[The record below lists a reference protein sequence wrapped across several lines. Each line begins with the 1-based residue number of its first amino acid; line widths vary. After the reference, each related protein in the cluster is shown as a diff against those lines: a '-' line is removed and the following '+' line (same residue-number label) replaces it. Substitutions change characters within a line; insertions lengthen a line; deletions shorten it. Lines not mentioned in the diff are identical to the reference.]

1 VFSPSTGS
9 IDPFENDRNPDHH
22 NNSSTVENA
31 MMTKPSRSVFRLTAL
46 VLPLAALAGMSAT
59 AQADD
64 WAPTRSIEFIAP
76 ANPGGGWD
84 TLVRTVSRVIQEEGL
99 AERNFA
105 AINVPGGGGAVAWA
119 QIARD
124 SGNPH
129 KLFATSPPLILV
141 PLAGASRYDHTDF
154 TPVARLITDYSI
166 VLVRDDSDYTD
177 INDLVDALRER
188 PNLSIGG
195 GSAPGSMDHISIAG
209 FASAAGLEAAGVNYI
224 AFSGGGEAMTNL
236 MGGHVEAVITGA
248 GEASGQLG
256 EGSELRALGVSSPGA
271 SGGVLSDIPTYQE
284 QGIDY
289 TFDIWRGVMG
299 TPDMPAEAV
308 AYYEDLFAQ
317 MLETDGWQQARDQL
331 GWIDAYQD
339 SEEFGAFLD
348 EQKEQFSE
356 VLSELGLIG
365 Q

>member
-1 VFSPSTGS
+1 MSAKQHLSRFSA
-9 IDPFENDRNPDHH
+9 I
-22 NNSSTVENA
+22 
-31 MMTKPSRSVFRLTAL
+31 
-46 VLPLAALAGMSAT
+46 VLPLAAVVGMTGA

-64 WAPTRSIEFIAP
+64 WAPTRNIEFIAP

-84 TLVRTVSRVIQEEGL
+84 TLVRTTARVIQEEGL
-99 AERNFA
+99 AERSFG

-129 KLFATSPPLILV
+129 KLFATSPPIILV
-141 PLAGASRYDHTDF
+141 PLAGASRYDHTNF

-166 VLVRDDSDYTD
+166 VLVRNDSPYE
-177 INDLVDALRER
+177 DLPSLLEAMEQN
-188 PNLSIGG
+188 PGLSVGG
-195 GSAPGSMDHISIAG
+195 GSAPGSMDHISMAG
-209 FASAAGLEAAGVNYI
+209 LAAAAGLNAADVNYI
-224 AFSGGGEAMTNL
+224 PFSGGGEAMTSL

-256 EGSELRALGVSSPGA
+256 ENSQIRALGVSAPERLGGA
-271 SGGVLSDIPTYQE
+271 LESVPTYQE
-284 QGIDY
+284 QDIDY

-299 TPDMPAEAV
+299 APDMPEEAV

-317 MLETDGWQQARDQL
+317 MLETDGWQQAREQL
-331 GWIDAYQD
+331 GWIDAYQT

-348 EQKEQFSE
+348 EQKEQFSTI
-356 VLSELGLIG
+356 LGDLGLLG
-365 Q
+365 E

>member
-1 VFSPSTGS
+1 MNTSL
-9 IDPFENDRNPDHH
+9 
-22 NNSSTVENA
+22 
-31 MMTKPSRSVFRLTAL
+31 KRLAL
-46 VLPLAALAGMSAT
+46 LALPAT
-59 AQADD
+59 MIVGTMGAAQAQE
-64 WAPTRSIEFIAP
+64 WTPSKSIEFVAP

-84 TLVRTVSRVIQEEGL
+84 TLVRTVSRVVQQEGL
-99 AERNFA
+99 ADRNFA

-129 KLFATSPPLILV
+129 KLFATSPPIILV

-166 VLVRDDSDYTD
+166 ILVSADSEYQSL
-177 INDLVDALRER
+177 NDLFDALKEN
-188 PNLSIGG
+188 PNLSVGG
-195 GSAPGSMDHISIAG
+195 GSAPGSMDHISMAG
-209 FASAAGLEAAGVNYI
+209 LASAAGLEASSVNYI
-224 AFSGGGEAMTNL
+224 PFSGGGDAMTNL

-248 GEASGQLG
+248 GESVGQLG
-256 EGSELRALGVSSPGA
+256 EGSQLRALGVSSPERL
-271 SGGVLSDIPTYQE
+271 GGGLADVPTYQE
-284 QGIDY
+284 QDIDY

-299 TPDMPAEAV
+299 TPDMPEEAV
-308 AYYEDLFAQ
+308 AYYEDLFAE

-331 GWIDAYQD
+331 GWIDAYQN

-348 EQKEQFSE
+348 EQQEQFSS
-356 VLSELGLIG
+356 VLSDLGLLR

>member
-1 VFSPSTGS
+1 
-9 IDPFENDRNPDHH
+9 
-22 NNSSTVENA
+22 
-31 MMTKPSRSVFRLTAL
+31 MTSLTLKRLSVFA
-46 VLPLAALAGMSAT
+46 LPLATFAALSTA
-59 AQADD
+59 AQAQE
-64 WAPTRSIEFIAP
+64 WTPTRSIEFVAP

-84 TLVRTVSRVIQEEGL
+84 TLVRTVSRVIQQEGL
-99 AERNFA
+99 ADENFA

-166 VLVRDDSDYTD
+166 ILVPADSEYET
-177 INDLVDALRER
+177 INDLMTALEAN
-188 PNLSIGG
+188 PNLSVGG
-195 GSAPGSMDHISIAG
+195 GSAPGSMDHISVAG
-209 FASAAGLEAAGVNYI
+209 LASAAGLDASSVNYI
-224 AFSGGGEAMTNL
+224 PFSGGGDAMTNL
-236 MGGHVEAVITGA
+236 MGGHIEAVVTGA
-248 GEASGQLG
+248 GEAVGQLG
-256 EGSELRALGVSSPGA
+256 EGSQIRALGVSAPERI
-271 SGGVLSDIPTYQE
+271 GGGLADVPTYQE
-284 QGIDY
+284 QDIDY

-308 AYYEDLFAQ
+308 AYYEDLFAE
-317 MLETDGWQQARDQL
+317 MLETDAWRDASEQL
-331 GWIDAYQD
+331 GWINAYQN

-348 EQKEQFSE
+348 GQQEQFSD
-356 VLSELGLIG
+356 VLSELGLLR

>member
-1 VFSPSTGS
+1 
-9 IDPFENDRNPDHH
+9 
-22 NNSSTVENA
+22 
-31 MMTKPSRSVFRLTAL
+31 MTAKFPVKHLTLLA
-46 VLPLAALAGMSAT
+46 LPLAAASLAT
-59 AQADD
+59 LAQAQD
-64 WAPTRSIEFIAP
+64 WTPTRSIEFIAP

-84 TLVRTVSRVIQEEGL
+84 TLVRTTSRVIQEEGL
-99 AERNFA
+99 ADQNFA

-129 KLFATSPPLILV
+129 KLFATSPPIILV
-141 PLAGASRYDHTDF
+141 PLAGTSRHDHTDF
-154 TPVARLITDYSI
+154 TPIARLITDYSI
-166 VLVRDDSDYTD
+166 VLVRDDSPYG
-177 INDLVDALRER
+177 DLNELFEAIQEK

-209 FASAAGLEAAGVNYI
+209 LASAAGLNAAEVNYVP
-224 AFSGGGEAMTNL
+224 FSGGGEAMTSL

-256 EGSELRALGVSSPGA
+256 EGSEVRALGVSAPERM
-271 SGGVLSDIPTYQE
+271 GGVLADVPTYQE

-299 TPDMPAEAV
+299 APDMPAEAV

-331 GWIDAYQD
+331 GWLDAYQD
-339 SEEFGAFLD
+339 SEEFGDFLD
-348 EQKEQFSE
+348 AQKTQFSE
-356 VLSELGLIG
+356 VLSDLGLLG

>member
-1 VFSPSTGS
+1 MTSLSFKRAAVF
-9 IDPFENDRNPDHH
+9 
-22 NNSSTVENA
+22 A
-31 MMTKPSRSVFRLTAL
+31 
-46 VLPLAALAGMSAT
+46 LPLAALAMTTGVQ
-59 AQADD
+59 AQE
-64 WAPTRSIEFIAP
+64 WTPSRSIEFVAP

-84 TLVRTVSRVIQEEGL
+84 TLVRTVSRVLQEEQL
-99 AERNFA
+99 ADRNFA

-129 KLFATSPPLILV
+129 KLFATSPPIILV

-166 VLVRDDSDYTD
+166 ILVSADSEYQT
-177 INDLVDALRER
+177 INDLFDAMKENPR
-188 PNLSIGG
+188 LSVGG
-195 GSAPGSMDHISIAG
+195 GSAPGSMDHISVAG
-209 FASAAGLEAAGVNYI
+209 LASAAGLDASSVNYI
-224 AFSGGGEAMTNL
+224 PFSGGGDAMTNL
-236 MGGHVEAVITGA
+236 MGGHIEAVITGA
-248 GEASGQLG
+248 GESVGQLG
-256 EGSELRALGVSSPGA
+256 EGSQLRALGVSAPERLGGA
-271 SGGVLSDIPTYQE
+271 LADVPTYQE
-284 QGIDY
+284 QGVDY

-308 AYYEDLFAQ
+308 AYYEDLFAE

-339 SEEFGAFLD
+339 SEAFGAFLD
-348 EQKEQFSE
+348 EQKEQFSS
-356 VLSELGLIG
+356 VLSDLGLLA

>member
-1 VFSPSTGS
+1 MTSLSFKRAAVF
-9 IDPFENDRNPDHH
+9 
-22 NNSSTVENA
+22 A
-31 MMTKPSRSVFRLTAL
+31 
-46 VLPLAALAGMSAT
+46 LPLAALAMTTGVQ
-59 AQADD
+59 AQE
-64 WAPTRSIEFIAP
+64 WTPSRSIEFVAP

-84 TLVRTVSRVIQEEGL
+84 TLVRTVSRVLQEEQL
-99 AERNFA
+99 ADRNFA

-129 KLFATSPPLILV
+129 KLFATSPPIILV
-141 PLAGASRYDHTDF
+141 PLAGASRYDHTAF

-166 VLVRDDSDYTD
+166 ILVSADSEYQT
-177 INDLVDALRER
+177 INDLFDALKENPR
-188 PNLSIGG
+188 LSVGG
-195 GSAPGSMDHISIAG
+195 GSAPGSMDHISVAG
-209 FASAAGLEAAGVNYI
+209 LASAAGLDASTVNYI
-224 AFSGGGEAMTNL
+224 PFSGGGDAMTNL
-236 MGGHVEAVITGA
+236 MGGHIEAVITGA
-248 GEASGQLG
+248 GESVGQLG
-256 EGSELRALGVSSPGA
+256 EGSQLRALGVSAPERLGGA
-271 SGGVLSDIPTYQE
+271 LADVPTYQE
-284 QGIDY
+284 QGVDY

-308 AYYEDLFAQ
+308 AYYEDLFAE

-348 EQKEQFSE
+348 EQKEQFSS
-356 VLSELGLIG
+356 VLSDLGLLA

>member
-1 VFSPSTGS
+1 MTSLSFKRAAVF
-9 IDPFENDRNPDHH
+9 
-22 NNSSTVENA
+22 A
-31 MMTKPSRSVFRLTAL
+31 
-46 VLPLAALAGMSAT
+46 LPLAALAMTTGVQ
-59 AQADD
+59 AQE
-64 WAPTRSIEFIAP
+64 WTPSRSIEFVAP

-84 TLVRTVSRVIQEEGL
+84 TLVRTVSRVLQEEQL
-99 AERNFA
+99 ADRNFA

-129 KLFATSPPLILV
+129 KLFATSPPIILV

-166 VLVRDDSDYTD
+166 ILVSADSEYQT
-177 INDLVDALRER
+177 INDLFDALKENPR
-188 PNLSIGG
+188 LSVGG
-195 GSAPGSMDHISIAG
+195 GSAPGSMDHISVAG
-209 FASAAGLEAAGVNYI
+209 LASAAGLDASTVNYI
-224 AFSGGGEAMTNL
+224 PFSGGGDAMTNL
-236 MGGHVEAVITGA
+236 MGGHIEAVITGA
-248 GEASGQLG
+248 GESVGQLG
-256 EGSELRALGVSSPGA
+256 EGSQLRALGVSAPERLGGA
-271 SGGVLSDIPTYQE
+271 LADVPTYQE
-284 QGIDY
+284 QGVDY

-308 AYYEDLFAQ
+308 AYYEDLFAE

-339 SEEFGAFLD
+339 SEAFGAFLD
-348 EQKEQFSE
+348 EQKEQFSS
-356 VLSELGLIG
+356 VLSDLGLLA

>member
-1 VFSPSTGS
+1 
-9 IDPFENDRNPDHH
+9 
-22 NNSSTVENA
+22 
-31 MMTKPSRSVFRLTAL
+31 MTSLTLKRLSVFA
-46 VLPLAALAGMSAT
+46 LPLATFAALSTA
-59 AQADD
+59 AQAQE
-64 WAPTRSIEFIAP
+64 WTPTRSIEFVAP

-84 TLVRTVSRVIQEEGL
+84 TLVRTVSRVIQQEGL
-99 AERNFA
+99 ADENFA

-166 VLVRDDSDYTD
+166 ILVPADSEYET
-177 INDLVDALRER
+177 INDLMTALEAN
-188 PNLSIGG
+188 PNLSVGG
-195 GSAPGSMDHISIAG
+195 GSAPGSMDHISVAG
-209 FASAAGLEAAGVNYI
+209 LASAAGLDASSVNYI
-224 AFSGGGEAMTNL
+224 PFSGGGDAMTNL
-236 MGGHVEAVITGA
+236 MGGHIEAVVTGA
-248 GEASGQLG
+248 GEAVGQLG
-256 EGSELRALGVSSPGA
+256 EGSQIRALGVSAPERI
-271 SGGVLSDIPTYQE
+271 GGGLADVPTYQE
-284 QGIDY
+284 QDIDY

-308 AYYEDLFAQ
+308 AYYEGLFAE
-317 MLETDGWQQARDQL
+317 MLETDAWRDASEQL
-331 GWIDAYQD
+331 GWINAYQN

-348 EQKEQFSE
+348 GQQEQFSD
-356 VLSELGLIG
+356 VLSELGLLR